1 MKEGVGGA
9 GLVVSSDEFANA
21 VDARAGDGD
30 FEEELR
36 GENVVLHVG
45 VRDVDGVRGE
55 KRDGVDLEERRHFGD
70 FEVRVEGV
78 SQKRVA

>member
-9 GLVVSSDEFANA
+9 GLVVSSDEFANV

-36 GENVVLHVG
+36 GRMWCSTSG
-45 VRDVDGVRGE
+45 
-55 KRDGVDLEERRHFGD
+55 
-70 FEVRVEGV
+70 
-78 SQKRVA
+78 